1 MPFLKNENTL
11 NYLKTI
17 KLTSLFPE
25 FFQLYNSDNSARS
38 VSTYNSRKLLYN
50 IICVKSTVKLKI
62 VQNTLFFI
70 FYVVIIYK
78 NQKKY

>member
-1 MPFLKNENTL
+1 MISE
-11 NYLKTI
+11 
-17 KLTSLFPE
+17 
-25 FFQLYNSDNSARS
+25 S
-38 VSTYNSRKLLYN
+38 VSAYNSRKLLYN

-70 FYVVIIYK
+70 FRVVIIYK